1 MAQDCGGFS
10 VTVGAGRVGFRRGFA
25 RDGGAARAGRV
36 GTKRFAGAA
45 SGAHHSLKRRVETFL
60 ADAGPDP
67 KLNGIGR
74 DAQAR
79 EIEHLAERERDLL
92 RHGALGLLSTCS
104 KALGRGAKRFRPLRL
119 GARFTDRWLRSA
131 TSLRTRWLARFT
143 GARALNTPRVLD

>member
-1 MAQDCGGFS
+1 
-10 VTVGAGRVGFRRGFA
+10 
-25 RDGGAARAGRV
+25 
-36 GTKRFAGAA
+36 
-45 SGAHHSLKRRVETFL
+45 VETFL

-79 EIEHLAERERDLL
+79 EVEHLAERERDLL
-92 RHGALGLLSTCS
+92 RHCDLGLLSTCS
-104 KALGRGAKRFRPLRL
+104 KAFGRGAKRFRPLRL
-119 GARFTDRWLRSA
+119 DARFTDRWLRSA